1 VIQASK
7 IVHARAGLWHCSL
20 RMANDLA
27 PYFRSK
33 LLLCNVHTEIGIA
46 QSHTFLLFVYYLHGG
61 AEWQMA

>member
-1 VIQASK
+1 VIQANK
-7 IVHARAGLWHCSL
+7 IVHARAGLWRRSL
-20 RMANDLA
+20 RMANVLA
-27 PYFRSK
+27 PYSRSK